1 MWIWFILWQII
12 GASLTNRLVKWLA
25 VVTTVGL
32 LTSHFP
38 FFPISF
44 HLSFVLHP
52 LSLHSLFPL
61 FPFISLWLVE
71 SIGMQGDVGWCLQG
85 KDKAV
90 ISANEA
96 TLVPEHKC
104 ANISNT
110 TRPCVCVCVCMCVW
124 EWERKESYIKEVR
137 QRSLS
142 WTWMWYDCFFSCALS
157 WLCNMTTAFKMQQ
170 LAFFLSF
177 FFF

>member
-110 TRPCVCVCVCMCVW
+110 TRPCVCVCVCVCVC
-124 EWERKESYIKEVR
+124 ENEREKRVTSK
-137 QRSLS
+137 RSDRGHCLGHEC
-142 WTWMWYDCFFSCALS
+142 D
-157 WLCNMTTAFKMQQ
+157 TTAFSLVHWAGFAIWPQ
-170 LAFFLSF
+170 LSKCSS
-177 FFF
+177 